1 VPQQLAQSPQ
11 KMPLPNPM
19 WRAGFVAIAVIA
31 ALFAGAYWDRTP
43 PVTPQMRLQ
52 YAVQQLRDGYDQTA
66 NAMLRPLADEGNPK
80 AQYWLSDIYE
90 NGLGVPADKVTSV
103 ALLEKSAAQGFEPA
117 ERHLGGLYL
126 RGNETLQDFA
136 KAQKWLREAAVT
148 GDGDAQ
154 RELGQM
160 FALGLGVTRSLPE
173 AYAWYEN
180 ASLSGDGLAKHLRDD
195 ILTRMSPA
203 DIATGEQRAKDIAA
217 ETKPPTH

>member
-1 VPQQLAQSPQ
+1 MPQQPTQSARMIPQ
-11 KMPLPNPM
+11 TNPM
-19 WRAGFVAIAVIA
+19 WRAVFVAIAVIA
-31 ALFAGAYWDRTP
+31 ALFAGAYWDRAP

-66 NAMLRPLADEGNPK
+66 NPMLKPLADEGNPK
-80 AQYWLSDIYE
+80 AQYWLLDIYE
-90 NGLGVPADKVTSV
+90 NGLGVPADKATSV

-117 ERHLGGLYL
+117 ERHFGGLYL
-126 RGNETLQDFA
+126 RRNETLQDFG
-136 KAQKWLREAAVT
+136 KAQKWLRAAAIA

-160 FALGLGVTRSLPE
+160 FALGPGVPRSLPE

-180 ASLSGDGLAKHLRDD
+180 ASLSGDGLAKHLRGD

-203 DIATGEQRAKDIAA
+203 DIATGEQRAREIAA
-217 ETKPPTH
+217 ETKPHTH